1 MEIKIE
7 ISEDELKEA
16 VLNVIAREYYRDYSA
31 DRKAVNRVTAECVR
45 QIIYKDKERII
56 DRIVAQASRECKGK
70 AVKKLV
76 GSLVGE
82 QE

>member
-1 MEIKIE
+1 MEIRIE
-7 ISEDELKEA
+7 VSD
-16 VLNVIAREYYRDYSA
+16 
-31 DRKAVNRVTAECVR
+31 
-45 QIIYKDKERII
+45 
-56 DRIVAQASRECKGK
+56 DRIVAQASRECKNK